1 MTISICITAQEAME
15 SCTNFETVNK
25 CMGSGSKLGSK
36 HFPYDQGSKHLP
48 LLPRMKYLRDV
59 GFLWSIEL
67 NNLQ

>member
-1 MTISICITAQEAME
+1 MTISICITPQEVME

-25 CMGSGSKLGSK
+25 CMGSGLKLDSK
-36 HFPYDQGSKHLP
+36 HFPFDQGSKQLP
-48 LLPRMKYLRDV
+48 LLPRMKYLGDV